1 MKFKTILVV
10 PVLFVIMAMN
20 VFAQRWEQVGK
31 KGDWANTVEV
41 VPMDGFIYSI
51 EKDGTLFKTD
61 KTGRYQQI
69 GGKGEFRNVANLAAL
84 DGWLWTVESGKLYKS
99 NPATGRWEQVSTDYG
114 DTEAMVGMNGFI
126 YTIES
131 DGTVYETD
139 KKGNYRQLGDKGEFR
154 RTKLFEAADGFL
166 WTVEGGALYKTNPRS
181 MRWEMVDKDG
191 WENTV
196 ALVGAPGM
204 LWSIERD
211 GTLFKTNTKT
221 GVEEQVGGK
230 GSMRNVD
237 DMFIL
242 DGFLYA
248 IEEGTLYRMKI

>member
-41 VPMDGFIYSI
+41 V
-51 EKDGTLFKTD
+51 
-61 KTGRYQQI
+61 
-69 GGKGEFRNVANLAAL
+69 
-84 DGWLWTVESGKLYKS
+84 
-99 NPATGRWEQVSTDYG
+99 
-114 DTEAMVGMNGFI
+114 
-126 YTIES
+126 
-131 DGTVYETD
+131 
-139 KKGNYRQLGDKGEFR
+139 
-154 RTKLFEAADGFL
+154 
-166 WTVEGGALYKTNPRS
+166 
-181 MRWEMVDKDG
+181 
-191 WENTV
+191 
-196 ALVGAPGM
+196 
-204 LWSIERD
+204 